1 MKNILRFSCSP
12 KFRLI
17 ATWICRLLVGATFII
32 SGWSKAVDHWGFMFK
47 IQDYLTA
54 WNIHSVP
61 HEIVLITAGAISS
74 IEFTTGILIFFG
86 ALRRFSVWT
95 ATAMMAVLLPLT
107 VYIYAANPVSDCGCF
122 GDFLVISNG
131 ATLLKNIV
139 LSCLLIYLLR
149 NNHKVTGAYNP
160 AIQWIVITL
169 CYTFSIILLY
179 IGYNIQPVVDFR
191 PYPVGSK
198 ILTEDISSAADG
210 FTFVYEKDGET
221 AEFAM
226 DNLPDS
232 TWTFVERRSATPTVS
247 SESLA
252 IYEDDEDVTAEVIDT
267 VGRQVLLVVNDP
279 GIIYLSRARF
289 ANELCDYITGRG
301 GSMIALVSST
311 GERFERWEQI
321 AAPHFEAYSVDAT
334 TLKELARGDA
344 AVVYLNKGVIKWKR
358 TLASLNADMFYD
370 EDDITKADKPADA
383 DLLEKIKP
391 IDDGRFHGLLCTL
404 FGLAL
409 LAVYLLTL
417 TPKLMHFL
425 TPKSQRAK
433 IDNTQPTENQNG
445 NDKASAEK

>member
-1 MKNILRFSCSP
+1 MKSILHYSRSA

-32 SGWSKAVDHWGFMFK
+32 SGWSKAIDTWGFMFK
-47 IQDYLTA
+47 IQDYFTA
-54 WNIHSVP
+54 WNVYGMP
-61 HEIVLITAGAISS
+61 REIIAFIAGAISC
-74 IEFTTGILIFFG
+74 IEFTTGVLIFFG

-122 GDFLVISNG
+122 GDFMVISNG

-149 NNHKVTGAYNP
+149 NNHKVTGVYNP

-169 CYTFSIILLY
+169 CFTFSLILVY
-179 IGYNIQPVVDFR
+179 VGYNLQPAVDFR
-191 PYPVGSK
+191 PYPVGSQLLK
-198 ILTEDISSAADG
+198 EDTGSAADG

-221 AEFAM
+221 AEFTM

-232 TWTFVERRSATPTVS
+232 TWTFVERVEDAPSVN

-252 IYEDDEDVTAEVIDT
+252 IYEDDEDVTGEVIDT
-267 VGRQVLLVVNDP
+267 VGRQILLVVNDP

-289 ANELCDYITGRG
+289 ANELCDYITDRG
-301 GSMIALVSST
+301 GSMIALISSA
-311 GERFERWEQI
+311 GERFEMWQQL
-321 AAPHFEAYSVDAT
+321 AAPHFEAFSVDET

-358 TLASLNADMFYD
+358 TLTSLNADMFYD
-370 EDDITKADKPADA
+370 EDDITNVKEQSDV
-383 DLLEKIKP
+383 DLLEEIKP
-391 IDDGRFHGLLCTL
+391 IDDGKFHGLLCSL

-409 LAVYLLTL
+409 LAVYLLNL

-425 TPKSQRAK
+425 TPKSQRVK
-433 IDNTQPTENQNG
+433 IDNAQEAENQNS
-445 NDKASAEK
+445 NDAKSEE